1 MLVTV
6 FALMDAWI
14 AAAGRTDP
22 WLSVGLD
29 LMDGWQADPVAGQE
43 HLAAVL
49 SSLGSLRRA
58 GPVAPDP
65 VALAVWFHH
74 ARPARPA
81 RDGRP
86 DLDASAAAAYEALSG
101 LTDPALAGEVAR
113 LVRVL
118 GAPHPEPGDGAGT
131 LLCAAHRAAMGPSHL
146 APVPPVPGAQ

>member
-1 MLVTV
+1 VVTV

-22 WLSVGLD
+22 WLSLGLD
-29 LMDGWQADPVAGQE
+29 LMDGWQADPVAGQK

-49 SSLGSLRRA
+49 SSLGSLRPA
-58 GPVAPDP
+58 GAVAPDP

-74 ARPARPA
+74 SRG
-81 RDGRP
+81 DGVGRT

-101 LTDPALAGEVAR
+101 LTEPALAHEVAR

-118 GAPHPEPGDGAGT
+118 GAGHPEPGDLAGK
-131 LLCAAHRAAMGPSHL
+131 LLHAAHRAAMGPSHL
-146 APVPPVPGAQ
+146 A